1 MELSFTEL
9 DTVDNKQGNQS
20 NQSNKINKINQIN
33 QSNYKNNTY
42 YNELLSKSS
51 IQQKTTYN
59 NDDYNNI
66 VVVKKPQ
73 YNQSQTL
80 NQPQK
85 QQQQQQ
91 RPVINT
97 NKNLDN
103 KPKKKQ
109 VSYDDILSSMNTVV
123 IDGKLEFIKKDVLQ
137 NIVAKQQLR
146 QPKQPQPQSQSQS
159 RRPQQYQQY
168 QQYQQQV
175 QQKKV
180 TFNQPP
186 PTQLDK
192 SSYIYNK
199 YFKDY
204 KDPSQNISEEPPRRP
219 LTKNELIKQL
229 IINKANAI
237 NERNRIAEIKS
248 TKLLFNNNNN
258 RNIVINS
265 RYIPPNP
272 SGIGLNHLFGFK

>member
-9 DTVDNKQGNQS
+9 DTLDKTQNK
-20 NQSNKINKINQIN
+20 
-33 QSNYKNNTY
+33 QSNYKHNTY
-42 YNELLSKSS
+42 YDDLISKPNV
-51 IQQKTTYN
+51 QQKTNYN
-59 NDDYNNI
+59 NDYNNI

-73 YNQSQTL
+73 YNQSQRI
-80 NQPQK
+80 NQQPK
-85 QQQQQQ
+85 QRQ
-91 RPVINT
+91 RPIINT

-137 NIVAKQQLR
+137 NIVANNQQRQFPQQHQQRQPHQQL
-146 QPKQPQPQSQSQS
+146 
-159 RRPQQYQQY
+159 
-168 QQYQQQV
+168 QQQP

-180 TFNQPP
+180 TFNQPTLQNKQP
-186 PTQLDK
+186 HTQLDK

-204 KDPSQNISEEPPRRP
+204 KDPLQVQNEPPRRP

-272 SGIGLNHLFGFK
+272 SGIGMNHLFRFK

>member
-9 DTVDNKQGNQS
+9 DNIDNNQ
-20 NQSNKINKINQIN
+20 NI
-33 QSNYKNNTY
+33 KNNYNHTTY
-42 YNELLSKSS
+42 YDDLISKPSV
-51 IQQKTTYN
+51 QQKPNYTPLPTTFSKEAHMERRGY

-66 VVVKKPQ
+66 VVVKKH
-73 YNQSQTL
+73 QTL
-80 NQPQK
+80 NQQQK
-85 QQQQQQ
+85 QGQ
-91 RPVINT
+91 RPIINT
-97 NKNLDN
+97 NKNLN
-103 KPKKKQ
+103 NNPKKKQ
-109 VSYDDILSSMNTVV
+109 ISYDDILSSMNTVV

-137 NIVAKQQLR
+137 NIVANKQQPQQR
-146 QPKQPQPQSQSQS
+146 QPQKPQHQQP
-159 RRPQQYQQY
+159 
-168 QQYQQQV
+168 

-186 PTQLDK
+186 PQLDK

-204 KDPSQNISEEPPRRP
+204 KDPSQVQNEPPRRP

-229 IINKANAI
+229 VINKVNAI

-265 RYIPPNP
+265 RYIPNP
-272 SGIGLNHLFGFK
+272 SGFNHLFRFK

>member
-9 DTVDNKQGNQS
+9 DNID
-20 NQSNKINKINQIN
+20 
-33 QSNYKNNTY
+33 NNTTY
-42 YNELLSKSS
+42 YDDLISKPTM
-51 IQQKTTYN
+51 QQKTNYTPLPATFSNDTPIERRGY

-66 VVVKKPQ
+66 VVVKKSQ
-73 YNQSQTL
+73 YNQTQPL
-80 NQPQK
+80 KQPQK
-85 QQQQQQ
+85 QLQ
-91 RPVINT
+91 RPMINT
-97 NKNLDN
+97 NKKLDN
-103 KPKKKQ
+103 PKKKQ
-109 VSYDDILSSMNTVV
+109 ISYDDILSSMNTVV

-137 NIVAKQQLR
+137 NIVANKQQPQQR
-146 QPKQPQPQSQSQS
+146 QPQKPQHQQP
-159 RRPQQYQQY
+159 
-168 QQYQQQV
+168 

-186 PTQLDK
+186 PQLDK

-204 KDPSQNISEEPPRRP
+204 KDPSQVQNEPPRRP

-229 IINKANAI
+229 VINKVNAI

-265 RYIPPNP
+265 RYIPNP
-272 SGIGLNHLFGFK
+272 SGFNHLFRFK

>member
-9 DTVDNKQGNQS
+9 DNIDNNQ
-20 NQSNKINKINQIN
+20 NI
-33 QSNYKNNTY
+33 KNNYNHTTY
-42 YNELLSKSS
+42 YDDLISKPTV
-51 IQQKTTYN
+51 QQKTNYTPLAKTFSKETPMERSGY

-66 VVVKKPQ
+66 VVVKKA
-73 YNQSQTL
+73 QTL

-85 QQQQQQ
+85 QRQ
-91 RPVINT
+91 RPIINT
-97 NKNLDN
+97 NKNLDKN
-103 KPKKKQ
+103 PKKKQ
-109 VSYDDILSSMNTVV
+109 ISYDDILSSMNTVV

-137 NIVAKQQLR
+137 NIVAKQQTQQYPQQAR
-146 QPKQPQPQSQSQS
+146 QSQQPQ
-159 RRPQQYQQY
+159 QQ
-168 QQYQQQV
+168 

-186 PTQLDK
+186 AQLDK

-204 KDPSQNISEEPPRRP
+204 KDPLQVKNEPPRRP

-229 IINKANAI
+229 VINKVNAI

-265 RYIPPNP
+265 RYIPNPN
-272 SGIGLNHLFGFK
+272 GLNHLFRFK

>member
-9 DTVDNKQGNQS
+9 DTID
-20 NQSNKINKINQIN
+20 
-33 QSNYKNNTY
+33 KNNTY
-42 YNELLSKSS
+42 YNDLTPKSS
-51 IQQKTTYN
+51 AQQRTNYKQLSQTVS

-66 VVVKKPQ
+66 VVVKNTQ
-73 YNQSQTL
+73 YNKAQAQTV

-85 QQQQQQ
+85 QRQ
-91 RPVINT
+91 RPIINV

-103 KPKKKQ
+103 APKKKQ
-109 VSYDDILSSMNTVV
+109 ISYDDILSSMNTVV

-137 NIVAKQQLR
+137 NIVAKQQQTQYPQQAR
-146 QPKQPQPQSQSQS
+146 QPQQPQ
-159 RRPQQYQQY
+159 QQ
-168 QQYQQQV
+168 

-186 PTQLDK
+186 PQLDK

-199 YFKDY
+199 FFKDY
-204 KDPSQNISEEPPRRP
+204 KDPLQVQNEPPRRP
-219 LTKNELIKQL
+219 MTKNELIKQL
-229 IINKANAI
+229 VINKVNAI

-265 RYIPPNP
+265 RYIPLNPN
-272 SGIGLNHLFGFK
+272 GLNHLFNFK

>member
-9 DTVDNKQGNQS
+9 DTIDNNQ
-20 NQSNKINKINQIN
+20 NI
-33 QSNYKNNTY
+33 KNNYNHSSY
-42 YNELLSKSS
+42 YDNLISKPTV
-51 IQQKTTYN
+51 QQKTNYAQLPTTFSKETPMERSGY

-66 VVVKKPQ
+66 VVVKKA
-73 YNQSQTL
+73 QTL

-85 QQQQQQ
+85 QRQ
-91 RPVINT
+91 RPIINT

-103 KPKKKQ
+103 NPKKKQ
-109 VSYDDILSSMNTVV
+109 ISYDDILSSMNTVV

-137 NIVAKQQLR
+137 NIVAKQQT
-146 QPKQPQPQSQSQS
+146 QQY
-159 RRPQQYQQY
+159 PQQK
-168 QQYQQQV
+168 QQQQKQQP

-180 TFNQPP
+180 TFNQSP
-186 PTQLDK
+186 QLDK

-204 KDPSQNISEEPPRRP
+204 KDPLQVQNEPPRRP

-229 IINKANAI
+229 FINKVNAI

-265 RYIPPNP
+265 RYIPNP
-272 SGIGLNHLFGFK
+272 SGLNHLFRFK